1 MKIREITE
9 NVMPTIQ
16 TKTVTQAV
24 MPDGSVADLDT
35 DAGNKSTGTLFQDK
49 DGNIGIAEPG
59 KALEPGQTPA
69 DSNLVADPKKL
80 KMTMDKQQKDAEMK
94 ADERQE
100 MANGGE
106 PEEET
111 MTRQPNEPDVQE
123 IRVVKETV
131 DSAGRMMEDEDEISK
146 DIKSQMMLDPNQ
158 RHVRS

>member
-16 TKTVTQAV
+16 TKT
-24 MPDGSVADLDT
+24 LDT

-94 ADERQE
+94 AKQSQQKPQ
-100 MANGGE
+100 GTTG
-106 PEEET
+106 T
-111 MTRQPNEPDVQE
+111 TG
-123 IRVVKETV
+123 TV
-131 DSAGRMMEDEDEISK
+131 
-146 DIKSQMMLDPNQ
+146 
-158 RHVRS
+158 

>member
-69 DSNLVADPKKL
+69 DSNLIADPKKL
-80 KMTMDKQQKDAEMK
+80 KMTMDKQKKDAEMK
-94 ADERQE
+94 AKQ
-100 MANGGE
+100 NQQKPQGTTG
-106 PEEET
+106 T
-111 MTRQPNEPDVQE
+111 TG
-123 IRVVKETV
+123 TV
-131 DSAGRMMEDEDEISK
+131 
-146 DIKSQMMLDPNQ
+146 
-158 RHVRS
+158 